1 MLQQGE
7 SVITAEQSV
16 LGALMIDPERLV
28 EVRGILDEDDFL
40 DERNKEIY
48 RAIIK
53 LSEENIEPDATTI
66 FNEIY
71 GKGPFRN
78 VDASLYI
85 VEVHETTPT
94 SRNIAHYANIVKR
107 NSISREVRLILTDN
121 MQKINDGGAADLD
134 YVVASVVDQIER
146 ATERAKTTKFKEIKD
161 VTKEVFDEIIA
172 KMQGMGQNVSV
183 PTGFST
189 LDSVLHGFSR
199 GDLVI
204 LAARPSMGKTAF
216 ALNIALNIA
225 GRYEKEEEKRT
236 VALFS
241 LEMGADQLVS
251 RMICS
256 EGMIESEKI
265 RSGHMNQEDL
275 EKLEVAVGFLNK
287 KNIYIDDSAFIKVNE
302 VKAKCKALKNDV
314 GLDLVIID
322 YLQLLQGS
330 KKTDNRQ
337 QEVSEISR
345 SLKQMA
351 RELECPVIALSQLS
365 RSVESRQ
372 DKRPMMSDLRESGS
386 IEQDA
391 DIVSFLYR
399 DDYYNREENDEEGQ
413 KVENNGVTTIEVI
426 IAKHRNGSTG
436 TAELA
441 FLKKYNK
448 FVAKQQGA

>member
-1 MLQQGE
+1 MKYHID
-7 SVITAEQSV
+7 SVILAEQSL
-16 LGALMIDPERLV
+16 LGALMQEPEKLV
-28 EVRGILDEDDFL
+28 EVKAAVDVEDFYDEKNKDIYNAILRLDE
-40 DERNKEIY
+40 
-48 RAIIK
+48 AGII
-53 LSEENIEPDATTI
+53 PDTTI
-66 FNEIY
+66 IFEEINNS
-71 GKGPFRN
+71 GAFKS

-85 VEVHETTPT
+85 VELYDITPST
-94 SRNIAHYANIVKR
+94 RNIMHYANLVKR
-107 NSISREVRLILTDN
+107 YSIYREIRSALLSSTEEMNQGNADIDSLT
-121 MQKINDGGAADLD
+121 ATLF
-134 YVVASVVDQIER
+134 DQVER
-146 ATERAKTTKFKEIKD
+146 AMERAKTSQFKNMKD
-161 VTKEVFDEIIA
+161 VTNEVFQEIVA
-172 KMQGMGQNVSV
+172 RMSGEGQNIAI

-189 LDSVLHGFSR
+189 LDQLVGLGK

-216 ALNIALNIA
+216 ALNIALNVA
-225 GRYEKEEEKRT
+225 GKNHRDESEKKT

-256 EGMIESEKI
+256 EGMLDSEKI
-265 RSGHMNQEDL
+265 KKGTLDNDDMM
-275 EKLEVAVGFLNK
+275 KLETAVHFLNQ
-287 KNIYIDDSAFIKVNE
+287 KNIFIEDSAFIKVNE
-302 VKAKCKALKNDV
+302 VKAKCKLLKNEH
-314 GLDLVIID
+314 GLDLVVID

-330 KKTDNRQ
+330 KRTDNRQ

-365 RSVESRQ
+365 RSVESRH

-399 DDYYNREENDEEGQ
+399 SDYYRSEDADENEVQEPSD
-413 KVENNGVTTIEVI
+413 VSTVEVI
-426 IAKHRNGSTG
+426 VAKNRNGQTG

-441 FLKKYNK
+441 FMKRYNR
-448 FVAKQQGA
+448 FVSKSYGE